1 MGRTTKLYRW
11 VGQFYGLFFCLC
23 LFACLSLPL
32 LLFRVRAPPKSPFLP
47 PTAYP
52 PPPPPSPS
60 LSVQVRTLH
69 FRVSLLVVSRG
80 VYRYG
85 KSYRYAYLYRIVV
98 PVFCTGIPCCCRSQ
112 PCRHLP
118 FTSSPTSFS
127 RPPFMLQSG
136 LAWKKPDRPECRS
149 KNRRSWVSW
158 HTDYCFFLLIVLTS
172 DTPKYCRRCTFF
184 NLWRHSLPLPS
195 VYFK

>member
-1 MGRTTKLYRW
+1 MTSLHLWLLHTNDVTTPMTSIYQWLRNTND
-11 VGQFYGLFFCLC
+11 FTTPTT
-23 LFACLSLPL
+23 SLRKWL
-32 LLFRVRAPPKSPFLP
+32 HYTNDF
-47 PTAYP
+47 T
-52 PPPPPSPS
+52 
-60 LSVQVRTLH
+60 TL
-69 FRVSLLVVSRG
+69 VITLRG

-118 FTSSPTSFS
+118 FTSCPISFS

-136 LAWKKPDRPECRS
+136 LAWKKPDRPEWRS

-158 HTDYCFFLLIVLTS
+158 HIDYCFFLLIVLTS
-172 DTPKYCRRCTFF
+172 DTPKYCRRRTFI
-184 NLWRHSLPLPS
+184 NLWRHSYLCLVCILS
-195 VYFK
+195 KKNKTKKAKKKTKNW

>member
-1 MGRTTKLYRW
+1 MFSCISSGISHVFAFSWPDNTFTDSRTLTCGDDRSD
-11 VGQFYGLFFCLC
+11 FCL
-23 LFACLSLPL
+23 FW
-32 LLFRVRAPPKSPFLP
+32 
-47 PTAYP
+47 
-52 PPPPPSPS
+52 
-60 LSVQVRTLH
+60 
-69 FRVSLLVVSRG
+69 VSLAVAMWSSLIFVIVIGYLLIGVCSTSRG

-98 PVFCTGIPCCCRSQ
+98 PVFCTGIPCCCWSQ

-118 FTSSPTSFS
+118 FTSSPISFS
-127 RPPFMLQSG
+127 RPPFILQSG
-136 LAWKKPDRPECRS
+136 LVWKKPDRPEWRR
-149 KNRRSWVSW
+149 NRRSRVSW

-172 DTPKYCRRCTFF
+172 DTPKYCRRRTFF

>member
-1 MGRTTKLYRW
+1 MALPLYTIRHARYTALVSDSVGSIMGS
-11 VGQFYGLFFCLC
+11 VCC
-23 LFACLSLPL
+23 LFGKVYGRKLRGRL
-32 LLFRVRAPPKSPFLP
+32 LQHCDRAVF
-47 PTAYP
+47 
-52 PPPPPSPS
+52 
-60 LSVQVRTLH
+60 
-69 FRVSLLVVSRG
+69 RG

-98 PVFCTGIPCCCRSQ
+98 PVFCTGIPCCCWSQ

-118 FTSSPTSFS
+118 FTSSPISFS

-136 LAWKKPDRPECRS
+136 LAWKKPDRPEWRR
-149 KNRRSWVSW
+149 NRRSWVSW

-172 DTPKYCRRCTFF
+172 DTPKYCRRRTFF
-184 NLWRHSLPLPS
+184 SLWRHSLPLPS